1 MVKNKKYVISANI
14 DEKMNRIILKIKDEI
29 SSGIYG
35 VDEWDAFIETA
46 ILVFDKMIKNEI
58 SPFLFDSFIE
68 SHKKLKTCNRGF
80 DA

>member
-1 MVKNKKYVISANI
+1 MKNNKDYTISAKI

-35 VDEWDAFIETA
+35 VDKWDTFIETA
-46 ILVFDKMIKNEI
+46 ILVFDKMIKNGI
-58 SPFLFDSFIE
+58 TPFLFDSFIE
-68 SHKKLKTCNRGF
+68 SHKKIKTCNHGF